1 MKKLIAFA
9 LVLAN
14 VLMTPV
20 VFADSSVSPTPESN
34 DRITPGSGEVRPAP
48 EGEDGS
54 TGIILPVIAPELIP
68 PDQSTPIEGGHVIH
82 TPPPPKPPHDNGGDD
97 GDTPGDNITPG
108 DNNPG
113 GNNGGGGG
121 GGRKKKP
128 VAITASTMPEEL
140 RAQLLAL
147 LSQILALRAAQLPFI
162 SGVTTPVIMLAPKG

>member
-20 VFADSSVSPTPESN
+20 VFADSSLSPTPESDN
-34 DRITPGSGEVRPAP
+34 RVSIAPEGGPAP

-97 GDTPGDNITPG
+97 DNTPGDDITPG

-128 VAITASTMPEEL
+128 VAITANTMPEEL